1 MLTSQQKS
9 IIRLTVGGKK
19 NPTQKSL
26 FWHFSLTVFVLFCFV
41 FKLWPPSVLSI
52 VHSSFTLPVEGLK
65 IFTIGYFFQN
75 LLGAIA
81 NLIWMWWLEL
91 KVTELGLFFMV
102 FLQWLHLPLSVQG
115 KETSLLP
122 ICWTIEKTKNKAYF

>member
-1 MLTSQQKS
+1 MLTSQQKN

-19 NPTQKSL
+19 IPLRNLFPGISL
-26 FWHFSLTVFVLFCFV
+26 FTVFFF
-41 FKLWPPSVLSI
+41 FFFPKLWPPSVLSL
-52 VHSSFTLPVEGLK
+52 VHSSFTQN
-65 IFTIGYFFQN
+65 FTIGYFFQN

-91 KVTELGLFFMV
+91 LKVMEVGLFFIV

-122 ICWTIEKTKNKAYF
+122 IRWTIEKTKNEAYF